1 MPRFLFVFLA
11 FAILCGSAQAQS
23 RVGHL
28 LAVRGAE
35 TPVVLDQAAI
45 DVDIGGGIA
54 ATTIELVFRNP
65 NPRALEGE
73 LQFPLAPG
81 QRVTGFALDFNGEL
95 RPAVPVDKTKGR
107 QVFEAIERRGVDP
120 ALLEATRG
128 ENFKLRIYPIP
139 AHGTR
144 RVRLQIAQTLE
155 RDGAGWRYRL
165 PVPYAA
171 DAQTVTTRVV
181 ALGSSAPTLPEA
193 PAAAMFDSRPGGFG
207 ATLPRTALAGGA
219 LTLAV
224 PADASAQAYAGAFG
238 AESYFHVALPVASQ
252 GVVRRLPKV
261 VGLLWDSSGSGAAR
275 RHDLEFALL
284 DRYFHA
290 AGDVEVRL
298 VRLRDRPEAERSFRI
313 HGGDWRALRRE
324 LEATVYD
331 GATALGGWTPARQ
344 AGEYLLVSDGLDNYG
359 ATGFPALAP
368 TQRLFALNAAAGGDT
383 GRLSALAGLYRGRLV
398 DPLAGGVDAAARA
411 LLEDGVRI
419 EALDGDGLADL
430 QAASNEPQG
439 GMLHVAGRR
448 LRADALLRVALVD
461 PDGTRR
467 SVSIPV
473 TAAAPQQALAAQL
486 WAGWRIDA
494 LQADY
499 DGKRAEIAR
508 LGRRFGIVTRDT
520 SLIVLEGA
528 ADYARY
534 DVTPPESL
542 RAEVERMTWLRRTDA
557 GQHRTAHLERIVR
570 EVEDKW
576 NWWNDRYPKPP
587 PPGGYFAKQDARAVE
602 DVPMPSPPSPP
613 SPPPPVMPS
622 PSPTPAPRPWAPAAS
637 IVPSLDTP
645 LENLTGMRRAS
656 RPLEA
661 APAPFARAAAPGQ
674 AIAGGAIALRK
685 WTPDARHVERM
696 RGADAAQAYAIYLD
710 EKPDFAN
717 STAFYL
723 DVADAL
729 LDKGA
734 RDLALRVLS
743 NLAEMDLENR
753 HVLRVLG
760 YRLLQA
766 GAPELAVP
774 VFETVRRLAPSE
786 PQSWRDLG
794 LAYAAVKRPQEAV
807 DALYEVVTREW
818 DARFA
823 DVELIALADI
833 DAIVTASHGRVD
845 TGRIDP
851 RLLRHMPLD
860 LRAVLTWDSDNSDMD
875 LWVTDPDGETCK
887 YSNRNTA
894 LGGRITHDATGGY
907 GPEEFSLRRAKPGK
921 YKVEANFF
929 GDRQQIVT
937 GATTLQVKLTTG
949 FAMPQAHE
957 RLVTLRLAGRGDTVF
972 VGEFEVPGTRR

>member
-23 RVGHL
+23 RGGHL
-28 LAVRGAE
+28 LAVRGAD
-35 TPVVLDQAAI
+35 TPILLDQAAI

-54 ATTIELVFRNP
+54 ATTIELAFRNP

-81 QRVTGFALDFNGEL
+81 QRVTGFALDFNGEM

-155 RDGAGWRYRL
+155 RDGASAGWRYRL

-219 LTLAV
+219 LTLAI
-224 PADASAQAYAGAFG
+224 PADASARAYAGALG

-252 GVVRRLPKV
+252 GVARRLPKV

-284 DRYFHA
+284 DRYFQA
-290 AGDVEVRL
+290 DGDVEVRL

-331 GATALGGWTPARQ
+331 GATALGGWTPAHQ
-344 AGEYLLVSDGLDNYG
+344 VGEYLLVSDGLDNYG
-359 ATGFPALAP
+359 AAGFPVLAP
-368 TQRLFALNAAAGGDT
+368 TQRLFALNAAAGADT
-383 GRLSALAGLYRGRLV
+383 GHLSALAGLYRGRLV
-398 DPLAGGVDAAARA
+398 DPLAGGVDAASRA

-419 EALDGDGLADL
+419 DALDGDGVADL

-439 GMLHVAGRR
+439 GMLHVAGRL
-448 LRADALLRVALVD
+448 LRPDGLLRVVLVG
-461 PDGTRR
+461 PDGARR
-467 SVSIPV
+467 TASVPV
-473 TAAAPQQALAAQL
+473 TATAPQQALAPQL

-499 DGKRAEIAR
+499 EGRRAEIAR

-534 DVTPPESL
+534 DIAPPESL
-542 RAEVERMTWLRRTDA
+542 RAEVERLTWLRRTDA

-576 NWWNDRYPKPP
+576 NWWNDRYPKLPPAKSSAKMDGGAASFAPP
-587 PPGGYFAKQDARAVE
+587 PPPPWQ
-602 DVPMPSPPSPP
+602 PM
-613 SPPPPVMPS
+613 VAA
-622 PSPTPAPRPWAPAAS
+622 PAPAPAVLS
-637 IVPSLDTP
+637 DGSV
-645 LENLTGMRRAS
+645 MRRAS
-656 RPLEA
+656 PVMA
-661 APAPFARAAAPGQ
+661 APTLGPHAAASAQTPG
-674 AIAGGAIALRK
+674 GGAIALRR

-696 RGADAAQAYAIYLD
+696 HGADAAQAYAIYLD

-743 NLAEMDLENR
+743 NLAEMDLENH

-949 FAMPQAHE
+949 FATPQAQE